1 MSDPR
6 WIFCKAFLQK
16 CPPDQRGALI
26 SYLPLEDQK
35 NLDRIP
41 LPSSDPSQ
49 GVTPPEE
56 LLDKIHYTWFAPF
69 LRTLPEN
76 DIRLYFAV
84 LNDTQA
90 KELKKALLFSNHIPS
105 LTPLATLFLQRSLWD
120 KMLGKGEE
128 PLPPEGLPKSP
139 LNQLIQFTYEELM
152 SLIDLL
158 AIHDLT
164 IELRQII
171 DTAKL
176 KKLYS
181 LLSKRQL
188 AYLKTLMQK
197 KEPLSFKKMALSK
210 WDGNPEHLKTMLQQ
224 RGINRLAKSLYGESS
239 SLLWHLAHRLDIEK
253 AGTLQN
259 LCKPLDH
266 PQAIGILRG
275 QVSEL
280 IHSIKNST
288 HLEAL

>member
-1 MSDPR
+1 MNDAC

-26 SYLPLEDQK
+26 SYLPAEAQK
-35 NLDRIP
+35 NLDRTP
-41 LPSSDPSQ
+41 LPSSDPCQ

-56 LLDKIHYTWFAPF
+56 LLDKIHFTWFAPF
-69 LRTLPEN
+69 LRTLSEN

-90 KELKKALLFSNHIPS
+90 KELKKALLFSNHLPT
-105 LTPLATLFLQRSLWD
+105 LTPLATLFLQRSLWG
-120 KMLGKGEE
+120 KMLERGEE

-139 LNQLIQFTYEELM
+139 LNQLLQFTYKELI

-164 IELRQII
+164 VELRQII

-176 KKLYS
+176 KKIYS
-181 LLSKRQL
+181 LLTKRQL
-188 AYLKTLMQK
+188 AYLKTLAQK
-197 KEPLSFKKMALSK
+197 KETLSFKKMSLSI

-224 RGINRLAKSLYGESS
+224 RGINRLAKSLCGESS
-239 SLLWHLAHRLDIEK
+239 SLLWHLTHRLDIDR
-253 AGTLQN
+253 GNTLQN

-275 QVSEL
+275 QVAEL
-280 IHSIKNST
+280 IQSIKNST
-288 HLEAL
+288 HL

>member
-1 MSDPR
+1 MNDAC

-26 SYLPLEDQK
+26 SYLPAEAQK
-35 NLDRIP
+35 NLDRTP
-41 LPSSDPSQ
+41 LPSSDPCQ

-56 LLDKIHYTWFAPF
+56 LLDKIHFTWFAPF
-69 LRTLPEN
+69 LRTLSEN

-90 KELKKALLFSNHIPS
+90 KELKKALLFSNHLPT
-105 LTPLATLFLQRSLWD
+105 LTPLATLFLQRSLWG
-120 KMLGKGEE
+120 KMLERGEE

-139 LNQLIQFTYEELM
+139 LNQLLQFTYKELI

-164 IELRQII
+164 VELRQII

-176 KKLYS
+176 KKIYS
-181 LLSKRQL
+181 LLTKRQL
-188 AYLKTLMQK
+188 AYLKTLAQK
-197 KEPLSFKKMALSK
+197 KETLSFKKMSLSI

-224 RGINRLAKSLYGESS
+224 RGINRLAKSLFGESS
-239 SLLWHLAHRLDIEK
+239 SLLWHLTHRLDIDR
-253 AGTLQN
+253 ANILQN
-259 LCKPLDH
+259 LCNPLDH

-275 QVSEL
+275 QVAEL
-280 IHSIKNST
+280 IQSIKNST
-288 HLEAL
+288 HL

>member
-1 MSDPR
+1 MNDAS

-26 SYLPLEDQK
+26 SYLPAADQK
-35 NLDRIP
+35 NLDRAP

-49 GVTPPEE
+49 GATPPEE
-56 LLDKIHYTWFAPF
+56 LLDKIHYSWFAPF

-84 LNDTQA
+84 LNDAQA
-90 KELKKALLFSNHIPS
+90 KELKKALLFSNHLPS
-105 LTPLATLFLQRSLWD
+105 LTPLATLFLQRSLWG
-120 KMLGKGEE
+120 KMLEHGEE

-139 LNQLIQFTYEELM
+139 LNQLLQFTYEELL

-164 IELRQII
+164 VELRQII

-176 KKLYS
+176 KKIYS

-188 AYLKTLMQK
+188 AYLKTLAQK
-197 KEPLSFKKMALSK
+197 KETLSFKKMSLNK
-210 WDGNPEHLKTMLQQ
+210 WDGNPENLKTMLQQ
-224 RGINRLAKSLYGESS
+224 RGINRLAKSLFGESS
-239 SLLWHLAHRLDIEK
+239 SLLWHLTHRLDIDR
-253 AGTLQN
+253 ANILQN
-259 LCKPLDH
+259 LCNPLDH

-275 QVSEL
+275 QVAEL
-280 IHSIKNST
+280 IQSIKNST
-288 HLEAL
+288 HL

>member
-1 MSDPR
+1 MNDAC

-26 SYLPLEDQK
+26 SYLPAEAQK
-35 NLDRIP
+35 NLDRTP
-41 LPSSDPSQ
+41 LPSSDPCQ

-56 LLDKIHYTWFAPF
+56 LLDKIHFTWFAPF
-69 LRTLPEN
+69 LRTLTKT
-76 DIRLYFAV
+76 DTRLYFAV

-90 KELKKALLFSNHIPS
+90 KELKKALLFSNHLTT
-105 LTPLATLFLQRSLWD
+105 LTPLATLFLQRSLWG
-120 KMLGKGEE
+120 KMLERGEE

-139 LNQLIQFTYEELM
+139 LNQLLQFTYKELI

-164 IELRQII
+164 VELRQII

-176 KKLYS
+176 KKIYS
-181 LLSKRQL
+181 LLTQRQL
-188 AYLKTLMQK
+188 AYLKTPAQK
-197 KEPLSFKKMALSK
+197 KETLSFKKMSLSI

-224 RGINRLAKSLYGESS
+224 RGINRLAKSLCGESS
-239 SLLWHLAHRLDIEK
+239 SLLWHLTHRLDIDR
-253 AGTLQN
+253 GNTLQN

-266 PQAIGILRG
+266 PQDIGILRG
-275 QVSEL
+275 QAAEL
-280 IHSIKNST
+280 IQSVKN
-288 HLEAL
+288 